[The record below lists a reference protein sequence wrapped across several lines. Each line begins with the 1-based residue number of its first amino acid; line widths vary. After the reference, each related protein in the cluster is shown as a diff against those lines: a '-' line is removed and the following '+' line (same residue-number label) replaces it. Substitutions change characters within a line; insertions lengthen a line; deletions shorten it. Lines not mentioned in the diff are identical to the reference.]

1 VVDFNHEKIKN
12 IKDKK
17 EEFKMEER
25 KSLIK
30 IKPKRYKDGEIVK
43 VSFMVMHPMDTGMG
57 KDKKTKKLIPA
68 KYINSVK
75 FVYNGKEIT
84 NMTVWESLSV
94 NPVFTTYMKINGKGK
109 LTVTYTDN
117 TGEVH
122 EKSKKIKPKG

>member
-1 VVDFNHEKIKN
+1 MA
-12 IKDKK
+12 DK
-17 EEFKMEER
+17 R

-30 IKPKRYKDGEIVK
+30 LKPKKFKDGEIVK
-43 VSFMVMHPMDTGMG
+43 VSFMVMHPMETGSR

-75 FVYNGKEIT
+75 FNYNGKVIT
-84 NMTVWESLSV
+84 TMNVWEALST

-109 LTVTYTDN
+109 LTVTFTDS

>member
-1 VVDFNHEKIKN
+1 MAEK
-12 IKDKK
+12 
-17 EEFKMEER
+17 R

-30 IKPKRYKDGEIVK
+30 IKPKKFKDGEIVK

-75 FVYNGKEIT
+75 FNYNGKEIT

-117 TGEVH
+117 TGEVN

>member
-1 VVDFNHEKIKN
+1 MAK
-12 IKDKK
+12 
-17 EEFKMEER
+17 R

-30 IKPKRYKDGEIVK
+30 IKPKKFKDGDIVK
-43 VSFMVMHPMDTGMG
+43 VSFMVMHPMETGSR

-75 FVYNGKEIT
+75 FNYNGKVIT
-84 NMTVWESLSV
+84 TMNVWEALST

-109 LTVTYTDN
+109 LTVTFTDS

>member
-1 VVDFNHEKIKN
+1 M
-12 IKDKK
+12 DK
-17 EEFKMEER
+17 R

-30 IKPKRYKDGEIVK
+30 IKPKKFKDGEVVK
-43 VSFMVMHPMDTGMG
+43 VSFMVMHPMETGMR
-57 KDKKTKKLIPA
+57 KDKKTKEIIPA

-75 FVYNGKEIT
+75 FNYNGKVIT
-84 NMTVWESLSV
+84 TMNVWEALST

-109 LTVTYTDN
+109 MTVTYTDS

>member
-1 VVDFNHEKIKN
+1 
-12 IKDKK
+12 
-17 EEFKMEER
+17 MEER

-30 IKPKRYKDGEIVK
+30 IKPKKFKDGEVVK
-43 VSFMVMHPMDTGMG
+43 VSFMVMHPMETGMR
-57 KDKKTKKLIPA
+57 KDKKTKQIVPA

-75 FVYNGKEIT
+75 FVYNGKTIT
-84 NMTVWESLSV
+84 TMNVWESLST

-109 LTVTYTDN
+109 LTVTYSDS

>member
-1 VVDFNHEKIKN
+1 
-12 IKDKK
+12 
-17 EEFKMEER
+17 
-25 KSLIK
+25 
-30 IKPKRYKDGEIVK
+30 
-43 VSFMVMHPMDTGMG
+43 MVMHPMETGTR

-75 FVYNGKEIT
+75 FNYNGKVIT
-84 NMTVWESLSV
+84 TMNVWEALST

-109 LTVTYTDN
+109 LTVTFTDS

>member
-1 VVDFNHEKIKN
+1 
-12 IKDKK
+12 
-17 EEFKMEER
+17 MAQTR

-43 VSFMVMHPMDTGMG
+43 VSFMVMHPMATGMG
-57 KDKKTKKLIPA
+57 KDKKTKKIIPA

-84 NMTVWESLSV
+84 HMTVWESLSV
-94 NPVFTTYMKINGKGK
+94 NPVFTTYMKISGKGK
-109 LTVTYTDN
+109 LVVTYTDN

-122 EKSKKIKPKG
+122 EKSKKIKPRG